1 MRSLSAFPRYGDGW
15 LEAILLPVLALLL
28 VWILNPSDPL
38 LLRADFPWL
47 LLIPLL
53 IALRYEFLPALLAT
67 LILGSTFLWH
77 PYPLAPSLVASAGTV
92 VVALVGAEF
101 ASYWRRREAGRA
113 LQEEIT
119 ATRLRQLADDLY
131 VTRVSL
137 DRLEQSLLY
146 QPVSVRT
153 AVHELRSALAAQH
166 GHLDAAVLQRVLYFL
181 NQLAGVQVAAWYRVG
196 AEEAHPQR
204 LAQLG
209 AVADWDGADPVW
221 REALAKGQSQNIAA
235 LELTQIH
242 HYLSVHVHGDE
253 QSERQILAVED
264 MSFFAI
270 NRESL
275 QIVEVLFQ
283 YLCNYADSLQFAK
296 PILQRWPDCPAAF
309 ATDFLQLQ
317 RLAAVVPEVGF
328 CICYDFHPGADAD
341 LVVGRIATLRRG
353 LDVLWLHRDAKH
365 SCLLV
370 LLPFA
375 GPAAAD
381 GYRLRIENELR
392 DGFLAQWQQA
402 FRSCQLFRVDGSAAT
417 TQLASFLDSGTKQ

>member
-1 MRSLSAFPRYGDGW
+1 MRSLSAFPRYGGGW
-15 LEAILLPVLALLL
+15 LEAILLPALALLL
-28 VWILNPSDPL
+28 AWILDPSDPL

-53 IALRYEFLPALLAT
+53 IALRYEFLRALLAA

-77 PYPLAPSLVASAGTV
+77 SYPLAPSLVTSAGTV

-113 LQEEIT
+113 LQEEIN

-153 AVHELRSALAAQH
+153 VVQELRSALAARQ
-166 GHLDAAVLQRVLYFL
+166 GHLDAVVVQRVLYFL

-196 AEEAHPQR
+196 RQEAHPQR

-209 AVADWDGADPVW
+209 AVADWDGTDPVW
-221 REALAKGQSQNIAA
+221 REALTKGQSQNIAA
-235 LELTQIH
+235 LELAQIH

-253 QSERQILAVED
+253 CSERQILTVED

-283 YLCNYADSLQFAK
+283 YLCKYADSLQFAK
-296 PILQRWPDCPAAF
+296 PILQHWPDCPAEF
-309 ATDFLQLQ
+309 ATNFLQLQ
-317 RLAAVVPEVGF
+317 RLAAVVPEVGV
-328 CICYDFHPGADAD
+328 CIRYDFHPGADAD
-341 LVVGRIATLRRG
+341 LVVGRISALRRG
-353 LDVLWLHRDAKH
+353 LDVLWLHQDAERIR
-365 SCLLV
+365 LLV

-381 GYRLRIENELR
+381 GYRLRIENEQR
-392 DGFLAQWQQA
+392 EGFLAQWQQA
-402 FRSCQLFRVDGSAAT
+402 FRSYQLFRIDESGAEK
-417 TQLASFLDSGTKQ
+417 QLADFLGTETEQ